1 MKLIFTFSVTNP
13 SEGYTT
19 TAIDIADEAAQLPDA
34 RERILALAQ
43 AVGALTRVN
52 LAITCLPLGL
62 KNVRVKEAHVDQ
74 LDRKEQQEIA
84 ALLSEFA
91 ETIVA
96 FNYQGRELAVR
107 KLRIAAPISA
117 PIQNNERP
125 RSPHR
130 LVSANTKKSASFK
143 DSLQRPDF
151 NALTQYDAKQQ
162 TYYAHFVPLI
172 ENMLVLLNAHPT
184 HNEWRFQ
191 GISPRWFDETQQ
203 KQAAKRH
210 QVAQHK
216 VTKEITRENRRK
228 DLEDKRA
235 RQQAPKK
242 AVRPKSESDSGPTSE
257 TDSDV

>member
-1 MKLIFTFSVTNP
+1 MKLVFTFSVANP

-34 RERILALAQ
+34 RKHVLALAK
-43 AVGALTRVN
+43 AVGDLTRVN
-52 LAITCLPLGL
+52 LAVSCAPLNL
-62 KNVRVKEAHVDQ
+62 KNVRVKDAHVDQ
-74 LDRKEQQEIA
+74 LPEKEQQEITT
-84 ALLSEFA
+84 LLAEFA

-96 FNYQGRELAVR
+96 FNYTGRELAVR
-107 KLRIAAPISA
+107 KLRIPAPISA
-117 PIQNNERP
+117 PVQNNERP
-125 RSPHR
+125 RSPRR

-151 NALTQYDAKQQ
+151 NALDQYGEKQKG
-162 TYYAHFVPLI
+162 YYGLFAPLV
-172 ENMLVLLNAHPT
+172 EHLLVLLNAHPT
-184 HNEWRFQ
+184 HNGWRFQ

-216 VTKEITRENRRK
+216 VTKEITRGNRRK

-235 RQQAPKK
+235 RNALRAKSDIKK
-242 AVRPKSESDSGPTSE
+242 DKTSDK
-257 TDSDV
+257 DADQD

>member
-1 MKLIFTFSVTNP
+1 MKLVFTFSVANP

-19 TAIDIADEAAQLPDA
+19 TAIDIADEVLQLPDA
-34 RERILALAQ
+34 RDRVLALGR
-43 AVGALTRVN
+43 AVGELTRVN
-52 LAITCLPLGL
+52 LAVTCLPLNI
-62 KNVRVKEAHVDQ
+62 KAVRVKEAHIDQ
-74 LDRKEQQEIA
+74 LPPKEQQEIA
-84 ALLSEFA
+84 ALLTEFA

-96 FNYQGRELAVR
+96 FNYTGRELAVR
-107 KLRIAAPISA
+107 KLRIAAPIAA

-125 RSPHR
+125 RSPRR

-151 NALTQYDAKQQ
+151 NALGQYDAKQQ
-162 TYYAHFVPLI
+162 AYYGYFAPVI
-172 ENMLVLLNAHPT
+172 ENLLVLLNAHPT

-210 QVAQHK
+210 QAAQHK

-235 RQQAPKK
+235 RHA
-242 AVRPKSESDSGPTSE
+242 ARPKSDVRKDKPSDKDADE
-257 TDSDV
+257 D